1 MFFKRTKILMVFYR
15 KLAQMVSSG
24 VPIVET
30 MSILA
35 EQEESL
41 QLRRTASLI
50 KEALDKGLNL
60 GDAFAQFPEMFSDIH
75 INIIRYSETAGR
87 LAQGLE
93 SLADYL
99 EKEYSIRQELLKEL
113 AYPVVLLHAA
123 MFLLPIVDSV
133 GCGTSCG
140 LTGYIHGVLSLFIP
154 VYAVVFLGYA
164 ITRGQSN
171 AGFKNALDSCVV
183 SIPRIGTLVKQFA
196 LAKFIR
202 VLQILSASGV
212 TIITSWKMAAESCGN
227 TVIKASLLKGLTV
240 IEKGGGL
247 RDACSATK
255 MFSGSVIG
263 MIAVA
268 EKSGSM
274 VQTLNTIA
282 SYSER
287 ENETSTAML
296 LKIIPF
302 FIYVAVAGFIAF
314 KIISFYTAYFNK
326 IFSIGG

>member
-1 MFFKRTKILMVFYR
+1 
-15 KLAQMVSSG
+15 MVSSG

-41 QLRRTASLI
+41 QLRQTASRI
-50 KEALDKGLNL
+50 KEALNKGNNL
-60 GDAFAQFPEMFSDIH
+60 GDAFAQFPDMFPDIH

-87 LAQGLE
+87 LSQGLE

-123 MFLLPIVDSV
+123 MFLLPIVDSI

-140 LTGYIHGVLSLFIP
+140 LPGYIHGVLSVFLP
-154 VYAVVFLGYA
+154 VYSVVFLGYI
-164 ITRGQSN
+164 ITCGQAN
-171 AGFKNALDSCVV
+171 ARFRRALDFFVV
-183 SIPRIGTLVKQFA
+183 SIPRIGILVKQFA

-212 TIITSWKMAAESCGN
+212 TIITSWQMAAESCGN
-227 TVIKASLLKGLTV
+227 AAIKAALLNGLPV

-247 RDACSATK
+247 RDACSATQ

-282 SYSER
+282 SYSEK
-287 ENETSTAML
+287 ENETSAAML

-302 FIYVAVAGFIAF
+302 FIYAAVAGFIALR
-314 KIISFYTAYFNK
+314 IISFYTAYFNK
-326 IFSIGG
+326 IFSVGG